1 MLCVAMMQFA
11 LGFGIQFIFPSYDFY
26 DTFGW
31 ELGIGYVGG
40 HGTAGLL
47 ATMLQNAG
55 LGYWQDAQ
63 GVAITTA
70 TFGLVGGILLG
81 MLLINISSRK
91 GHTSI
96 LKKVS
101 DIPQSY
107 KIGYIKDENK
117 QSSMG
122 RETTL
127 SASVDS
133 LAFHLAIILMVC
145 GLSYFVVDTVKT
157 HNIFLLKEIS
167 IWAYAIV
174 FMFIVWGIMLKLKL
188 DFLVD
193 DRVKSRIAGSL
204 TEFAVIAAISSL
216 KVDTVF
222 LYLLPLLVMMIL
234 VFIFTIGFLYVM
246 CYFLL
251 KEHWFEHMIAALG
264 CCTGVF
270 LTGVL
275 LLRICDPDFKTSF
288 ISNYS
293 LSYTILSIVYFALL
307 NTILG
312 LVLHHGLFYT
322 WLFCMGGVC
331 IFGILAILFAKI
343 KIT

>member
-1 MLCVAMMQFA
+1 MIFMIHLAGNSA
-11 LGFGIQFIFPSYDFY
+11 L
-26 DTFGW
+26 
-31 ELGIGYVGG
+31 GYVGG

-107 KIGYIKDENK
+107 KIGYIKDESK

-193 DRVKSRIAGSL
+193 DRTIDTHIKNLRKKIGKG
-204 TEFAVIAAISSL
+204 AI
-216 KVDTVF
+216 K
-222 LYLLPLLVMMIL
+222 
-234 VFIFTIGFLYVM
+234 TI
-246 CYFLL
+246 
-251 KEHWFEHMIAALG
+251 
-264 CCTGVF
+264 
-270 LTGVL
+270 
-275 LLRICDPDFKTSF
+275 R
-288 ISNYS
+288 
-293 LSYTILSIVYFALL
+293 
-307 NTILG
+307 
-312 LVLHHGLFYT
+312 
-322 WLFCMGGVC
+322 
-331 IFGILAILFAKI
+331 GIGYKLDL
-343 KIT
+343 